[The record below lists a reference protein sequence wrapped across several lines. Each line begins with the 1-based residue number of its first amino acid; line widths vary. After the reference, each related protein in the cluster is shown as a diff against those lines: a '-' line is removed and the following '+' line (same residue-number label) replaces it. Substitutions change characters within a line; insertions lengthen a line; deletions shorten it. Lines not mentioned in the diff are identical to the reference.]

1 MRLNKN
7 DMNCHTQIG
16 LVKSMI
22 IKLASGVSQSKC
34 RRYRYQSRTLDGR
47 LPKSVA
53 LPHIFLSMIGL
64 TDRDVKREREREKEI
79 SGEKERERE
88 SETSLEGLL
97 YV

>member
-16 LVKSMI
+16 LVKSII

-64 TDRDVKREREREKEI
+64 TDRDVKRERERERRRYLAK
-79 SGEKERERE
+79 KRERERE
-88 SETSLEGLL
+88 
-97 YV
+97 